1 MQNKTGRLFL
11 DHASTTW
18 MDEEVRAEI
27 DKVTRQIG
35 GNPSSIHEE
44 GRRARFLIEE
54 SRETVAGLLGLRP
67 SEVVFTGS
75 ATESINSVLQGYY
88 WLTTPLTTF
97 YSTLAEHHATTE
109 TIEFLGDYG
118 ARFYWLPVDQWGTPD
133 IDSVTGPA
141 LVSLMAVNNELGT
154 ILPSGFLQELK
165 KKQVKIHI
173 DGVQGLG
180 KIDMTP
186 YLSADFL
193 SFSGHKIRGPRGVGL
208 MIIRQGNELK
218 PLLHGG
224 SQERNRR
231 SGTEATAL
239 IAGFT
244 LALKKAL
251 KDQAP
256 VSDQIR
262 SVNHHLRS
270 LLHDRLPSIRV
281 NSPETGSPW
290 ILNLTLFLP
299 DGRLADGEAVI
310 MGLDSAGISVSNGS
324 ACSSGSFEPSH
335 VLFAIGQSTEEARSG
350 LRISFGHDQSLSD
363 VQRFVEALYTV
374 LSRQF

>member
-1 MQNKTGRLFL
+1 MQNRSGRLFL

-18 MDEEVRAEI
+18 LDEDVREEMDR
-27 DKVTRQIG
+27 VTRTFG

-54 SRETVAGLLGLRP
+54 SRETVASLLGFQP
-67 SEVVFTGS
+67 SEIVFTGS
-75 ATESINSVLQGYY
+75 ATESINTVLQGYY
-88 WLTTPLTTF
+88 WLTTPLATF
-97 YSTLAEHHATTE
+97 YSTLAEHHATIE
-109 TIEFLGDYG
+109 TIEFLGEYG
-118 ARFYWLPVDQWGTPD
+118 ATFHWLPVDKWGTPA
-133 IDSVTGPA
+133 IDRVTGPS

-154 ILPSGFLQELK
+154 ILPADFIPELK
-165 KKQVKIHI
+165 KRQVKIHI

-180 KIDMTP
+180 KMDMSP
-186 YLSADFL
+186 YLMADFL
-193 SFSGHKIRGPRGVGL
+193 SFSGHKIKGPRGVGL
-208 MIIRQGNELK
+208 LVIRQGNEIK

-239 IAGFT
+239 ITGFT

-251 KDQAP
+251 LHQKSATESI
-256 VSDQIR
+256 VSL
-262 SVNHHLRS
+262 NHYLRKQ
-270 LLHDRLPSIRV
+270 LADRLPFIRV
-281 NSPETGSPW
+281 NSPVNASPW

-335 VLFAIGQSTEEARSG
+335 VLFAIGQPTEEARSG
-350 LRISFGHDQSLSD
+350 LRISFGYGQTLSD
-363 VQRFVEALYTV
+363 ADRFVNELYTV